1 MKEENNTPDTPQ
13 RKSLPDMSILEV
25 ISECGRLKYPL
36 NKIFSI
42 LQAKDQ
48 NLDIE
53 DMKSRLTTSGSKEY
67 QAYRSGIDAGDFEVD
82 DALYSDV
89 ISGTKT
95 SVDSQKALHDIQR
108 ERTINDAIRDKFFP
122 EDGWL

>member
-1 MKEENNTPDTPQ
+1 MT
-13 RKSLPDMSILEV
+13 ILEV

-36 NKIFSI
+36 SKVMSV

-48 NLDIE
+48 DIDIE
-53 DMKSRLTTSGSKEY
+53 NIKSRLTTPGTEEY

-82 DALYSDV
+82 AALYSDA

-95 SVDSQKALHDIQR
+95 SVDSQKALHGIQQ
-108 ERTINDAIRDKFFP
+108 ERNISDAIRDKFFP
-122 EDGWL
+122 EDGND

>member
-1 MKEENNTPDTPQ
+1 MTNENNTPDTPQ
-13 RKSLPDMSILEV
+13 RKSLPDMTILEV

-36 NKIFSI
+36 SKILNI

-48 NLDIE
+48 DLDIE
-53 DMKSRLTTSGSKEY
+53 NIKSRLTTPGTEEY
-67 QAYRSGIDAGDFEVD
+67 QAYRSGFDAGDFEVD
-82 DALYSDV
+82 AALYSDA

-108 ERTINDAIRDKFFP
+108 ERNINDAIRDRFFP
-122 EDGWL
+122 EDSND

>member
-1 MKEENNTPDTPQ
+1 MTNENNTPDTPQ
-13 RKSLPDMSILEV
+13 RKSLPDMTILEV
-25 ISECGRLKYPL
+25 INECGRLKYPL
-36 NKIFSI
+36 SKILSI

-48 NLDIE
+48 DLDME
-53 DMKSRLTTSGSKEY
+53 DIKSRLTTPGTEEY

-82 DALYSDV
+82 AALYSDV

-108 ERTINDAIRDKFFP
+108 ERNINDAIRDKFFP
-122 EDGWL
+122 EDGDS

>member
-1 MKEENNTPDTPQ
+1 MKEENNTPDNPQ
-13 RKSLPDMSILEV
+13 KKSLPDMTILEV

-36 NKIFSI
+36 SKILSI

-53 DMKSRLTTSGSKEY
+53 DMKSRLTTVGSEEY

-82 DALYSDV
+82 GALYSDALA
-89 ISGTKT
+89 GTKT
-95 SVDSQKALHDIQR
+95 SVDSQKALHDIQHDR
-108 ERTINDAIRDKFFP
+108 NINDAIRDKFFP
-122 EDGWL
+122 EDGNV